1 MWRIGE
7 KFNGSEDEDDKK
19 TQIKIT
25 SNYKILKRQ
34 LAISRK
40 NLMAGAM
47 AKKVSCPTNRK
58 TMMMKLM

>member
-47 AKKVSCPTNRK
+47 AKKS
-58 TMMMKLM
+58 